1 MGPLPIWRLCNNMD
15 LLRII
20 AGRFSRLLNS
30 PWTSPGEPQ
39 PDKDAV
45 GRRGEEIAA
54 RWLYAQ
60 GGKVLYRNY
69 RGPKGGEVD
78 IVCREG
84 KVLAFVEVKTRTSTA
99 FGRPA
104 QAVTVDKQAL
114 IVRGA
119 TAYLRL
125 LGARD
130 IPWRLDVVEVL
141 LIPGE
146 KPSVNW
152 IRSAFNTQEMRQTLA
167 WRKQR

>member
-1 MGPLPIWRLCNNMD
+1 MD
-15 LLRII
+15 LLRFI
-20 AGRFSRLLNS
+20 ARRYSPLLNR
-30 PWTSPGEPQ
+30 PWTKPGQPQ

-45 GRRGEEIAA
+45 GRRGEDVAA
-54 RWLYAQ
+54 HWLYAH
-60 GGKVLYRNY
+60 GGKVLFRNY
-69 RGPKGGEVD
+69 RAPKGGEVD

-84 KVLAFVEVKTRTSTA
+84 PVLAFVEVKTRTSTA

-125 LGARD
+125 LRSRE

-141 LIPGE
+141 LIPGR
-146 KPSVNW
+146 KPEVNW
-152 IRSAFNTQEMRQTLA
+152 IRSAFNTDDMRRELA
-167 WRKQR
+167 RRRR